1 MATKVSAMP
10 NIDYCPSSV
19 IFAGYFHFKTLIS
32 RQLPFFQLTKLRWML
47 PLFAFLLVSS
57 CSKFRKIEKSDDWK
71 LKYQAGLNYYE
82 KKDYYRT
89 AILFEQILPI
99 VRGLP
104 EGEKVEFYLAYC
116 QFYEKTYLLAS
127 NQFKTFFENYGRSQ
141 LAEEAYYMYAYSLF
155 VASPAE
161 NLDQKSSS
169 EAMGAM
175 QTYVNQ
181 YPYGKFAE
189 KANEVIAA
197 TQQKLEK
204 KGFDNARQYLKLKYY
219 QAAVIAF
226 ENFKK
231 GFPDSKYLEEITY
244 LKVVAQ
250 YKLAQQSILSKQRER
265 YASTV
270 EFYKELVDNY
280 PKSNFIKQVESY
292 YSDSLEKLS
301 KLKGNTSTNLK
312 S

>member
-1 MATKVSAMP
+1 MIIRSLGNFFTFRTSQLVWAL
-10 NIDYCPSSV
+10 V
-19 IFAGYFHFKTLIS
+19 ILIV
-32 RQLPFFQLTKLRWML
+32 L
-47 PLFAFLLVSS
+47 AS

-71 LKYQAGLNYYE
+71 LKYQAGLGYFE

-161 NLDQKSSS
+161 NLDQKSSI

-181 YPYGKFAE
+181 YPFGKFAE
-189 KANEVIAA
+189 KANEVIASA
-197 TQQKLEK
+197 QQKLEK
-204 KGFDNARQYLKLKYY
+204 KGYENARQYLKLKYY

-231 GFPDSKYLEEITY
+231 GFPDSKYLEEVTY
-244 LKVVAQ
+244 LKIVAQ
-250 YKLAQQSILSKQRER
+250 YKLAQQSIFTKQRER
-265 YASTV
+265 YASTL

-280 PKSNFIKQVESY
+280 PKSNFIREVESY
-292 YSDSLEKLS
+292 YSDSLNQLN
-301 KLKGNTSTNLK
+301 KLKAK

>member
-1 MATKVSAMP
+1 MIIRSLGNFFTFGTSHLVW
-10 NIDYCPSSV
+10 
-19 IFAGYFHFKTLIS
+19 TLIILIS
-32 RQLPFFQLTKLRWML
+32 L
-47 PLFAFLLVSS
+47 AS

-71 LKYQAGLNYYE
+71 LKYQAGLGYFE

-161 NLDQKSSS
+161 NLDQKSSI

-181 YPYGKFAE
+181 YPFGKFAE
-189 KANEVIAA
+189 KANEVIASA
-197 TQQKLEK
+197 QQKLEK
-204 KGFDNARQYLKLKYY
+204 KGYENARQYLKLKYY

-231 GFPDSKYLEEITY
+231 GFPDSKYLEEVTY
-244 LKVVAQ
+244 LKIVAQ
-250 YKLAQQSILSKQRER
+250 YKLAQQSIFTKQRER
-265 YASTV
+265 YASTL

-280 PKSNFIKQVESY
+280 PKSNFIREVESY
-292 YSDSLEKLS
+292 YSDSLNQLN
-301 KLKGNTSTNLK
+301 KLKAK

>member
-1 MATKVSAMP
+1 LIIRSLGNFFTFGTSHLVW
-10 NIDYCPSSV
+10 
-19 IFAGYFHFKTLIS
+19 TLIILIS
-32 RQLPFFQLTKLRWML
+32 L
-47 PLFAFLLVSS
+47 AS
-57 CSKFRKIEKSDDWK
+57 CSNFRKIEKSDDWK
-71 LKYQAGLNYYE
+71 LKYQAGLGYFE

-161 NLDQKSSS
+161 NLDQKSSI

-181 YPYGKFAE
+181 YPFGKFAE
-189 KANEVIAA
+189 KANEVIASA
-197 TQQKLEK
+197 QQKLEK
-204 KGFDNARQYLKLKYY
+204 KGYENARQYLKLKYY

-231 GFPDSKYLEEITY
+231 GFPDSKYLEEVTY
-244 LKVVAQ
+244 LKIVAQ
-250 YKLAQQSILSKQRER
+250 YKLAQQSIFAKQRER
-265 YASTV
+265 YASTL

-280 PKSNFIKQVESY
+280 PKSNFIREVESY
-292 YSDSLEKLS
+292 YSDSLNQLN
-301 KLKGNTSTNLK
+301 KLKAK

>member
-1 MATKVSAMP
+1 MIIRILGNFFTFRTSQVLWAL
-10 NIDYCPSSV
+10 V
-19 IFAGYFHFKTLIS
+19 ILIV
-32 RQLPFFQLTKLRWML
+32 L
-47 PLFAFLLVSS
+47 AS

-71 LKYQAGLNYYE
+71 LKYQAGLGYFE

-161 NLDQKSSS
+161 NLDQKSSI

-181 YPYGKFAE
+181 YPFGKFAE
-189 KANEVIAA
+189 KANEVIASA
-197 TQQKLEK
+197 QQKLEK
-204 KGFDNARQYLKLKYY
+204 KGYENARQYLKLKYY

-231 GFPDSKYLEEITY
+231 GFPDSKYLEEVTY
-244 LKVVAQ
+244 LKIVAQ
-250 YKLAQQSILSKQRER
+250 YKLAQQSIFAKQRER
-265 YASTV
+265 YASTL

-280 PKSNFIKQVESY
+280 PKSNFIREVESY
-292 YSDSLEKLS
+292 YSDSLNQVN
-301 KLKGNTSTNLK
+301 KLKAK

>member
-1 MATKVSAMP
+1 
-10 NIDYCPSSV
+10 
-19 IFAGYFHFKTLIS
+19 LIS
-32 RQLPFFQLTKLRWML
+32 RIFNTLKAFVPTSAPAAIALIML
-47 PLFAFLLVSS
+47 LSAS

-71 LKYQAGLNYYE
+71 LKYQAGLKYYE

-116 QFYEKTYLLAS
+116 QYYERTYLLAS

-141 LAEEAYYMYAYSLF
+141 LAEEAYYMYAYSLY
-155 VASPAE
+155 VGSPAD
-161 NLDQKSSS
+161 NLDQKSSI

-181 YPYGKFAE
+181 FPDSKFAD

-197 TQQKLEK
+197 SQRKLEK
-204 KGFDNARQYLKLKYY
+204 KAFENARQYLKLKYY
-219 QAAVIAF
+219 QAAVVSF
-226 ENFKK
+226 ENFRKS
-231 GFPDSKYLEEITY
+231 FPDSQYLEELVF
-244 LKVVAQ
+244 LKIEAQ
-250 YKLAQQSILSKQRER
+250 FKLAQQSIFAKQKDRFI
-265 YASTV
+265 ATV
-270 EFYKELVDNY
+270 DYYQELVDNY
-280 PKSNFIKQVESY
+280 PQSGYIKQAERY
-292 YSDSLEKLS
+292 YSQSLDQLN
-301 KLKGNTSTNLK
+301 KLKTKK

>member
-1 MATKVSAMP
+1 MIIRSLGSFFTFGTSHLVWAL
-10 NIDYCPSSV
+10 V
-19 IFAGYFHFKTLIS
+19 ILIS
-32 RQLPFFQLTKLRWML
+32 L
-47 PLFAFLLVSS
+47 AS

-71 LKYQAGLNYYE
+71 LKYQAGLGYFE

-161 NLDQKSSS
+161 NLDQKSSI

-181 YPYGKFAE
+181 YPFGKFAE
-189 KANEVIAA
+189 KANEVIASA
-197 TQQKLEK
+197 QQKLEK
-204 KGFDNARQYLKLKYY
+204 KGYENARQYLKLKYY

-231 GFPDSKYLEEITY
+231 GFPDSKYLEEVTY
-244 LKVVAQ
+244 LKIVAQ
-250 YKLAQQSILSKQRER
+250 YKLAQQSIFTKQRER
-265 YASTV
+265 YASTL

-280 PKSNFIKQVESY
+280 PKSNFIREVESY
-292 YSDSLEKLS
+292 YSDSLNQLN
-301 KLKGNTSTNLK
+301 KLKAK

>member
-1 MATKVSAMP
+1 MISSTFNRLQPKCSAF
-10 NIDYCPSSV
+10 SV
-19 IFAGYFHFKTLIS
+19 LAL
-32 RQLPFFQLTKLRWML
+32 
-47 PLFAFLLVSS
+47 AFLILFTAS
-57 CSKFRKIEKSDDWK
+57 CSRFRRIEKSDDWK
-71 LKYQAGLNYYE
+71 VKYQAGLKYYE

-116 QFYEKTYLLAS
+116 QYYEKTYLLAS

-141 LAEEAYYMYAYSLF
+141 LAEEAYFMYAYSLY

-161 NLDQKSSS
+161 NLDQKSSI

-181 YPYGKFAE
+181 YPDSKFADR
-189 KANEVIAA
+189 ANEVIAA
-197 TQQKLEK
+197 SQKKLER
-204 KGFDNARQYLKLKYY
+204 KGFEGAKQYLKLKYY
-219 QAAVIAF
+219 QAAVVSF

-231 GFPDSKYLEEITY
+231 SFPDSQYMEELTY
-244 LKVVAQ
+244 LKLLAQ
-250 YKLAQQSILSKQRER
+250 YKLANQSIISKQKDRFSATLD
-265 YASTV
+265 Y
-270 EFYKELVDNY
+270 YKELVDNY
-280 PKSNFIKQVESY
+280 PKSEHLKEAQRYYTESL
-292 YSDSLEKLS
+292 DQLN
-301 KLKGNTSTNLK
+301 KLKTKK

>member
-1 MATKVSAMP
+1 
-10 NIDYCPSSV
+10 
-19 IFAGYFHFKTLIS
+19 
-32 RQLPFFQLTKLRWML
+32 
-47 PLFAFLLVSS
+47 LFATS
-57 CSKFRKIEKSDDWK
+57 CSKFRRIEKSDDWK
-71 LKYQAGLNYYE
+71 IKYQAGINYYE

-141 LAEEAYYMYAYSLF
+141 MAEEAYYMYAYSLF
-155 VASPAE
+155 VASPAD
-161 NLDQKSSS
+161 NLDQKSSI

-244 LKVVAQ
+244 LKIVAQ
-250 YKLAQQSILSKQRER
+250 YKLAQQSILSKQRDR
-265 YASTV
+265 YASTI

-280 PKSNFIKQVESY
+280 PKSNFIKEVETY
-292 YSDSLEKLS
+292 YSDSLDKLS
-301 KLKGNTSTNLK
+301 KLKTTTATNLK

>member
-1 MATKVSAMP
+1 MIIRSLGNFFTFRTSQVLWAL
-10 NIDYCPSSV
+10 V
-19 IFAGYFHFKTLIS
+19 ILIV
-32 RQLPFFQLTKLRWML
+32 L
-47 PLFAFLLVSS
+47 AS

-71 LKYQAGLNYYE
+71 LKYQAGLGYFE

-161 NLDQKSSS
+161 NLDQKSSI

-181 YPYGKFAE
+181 YPFGKFAE
-189 KANEVIAA
+189 KANEVIASA
-197 TQQKLEK
+197 QQKLEK
-204 KGFDNARQYLKLKYY
+204 KGYENARQYLKLKYY

-231 GFPDSKYLEEITY
+231 GFPDSKYLEEVTY
-244 LKVVAQ
+244 LKIVAQ
-250 YKLAQQSILSKQRER
+250 YKLAQQSIFAKQRER
-265 YASTV
+265 YASTL

-280 PKSNFIKQVESY
+280 PKSNFIREVESY
-292 YSDSLEKLS
+292 YSDSLNQVN
-301 KLKGNTSTNLK
+301 KLKAK

>member
-1 MATKVSAMP
+1 
-10 NIDYCPSSV
+10 
-19 IFAGYFHFKTLIS
+19 LIS
-32 RQLPFFQLTKLRWML
+32 RIFNTLKALVPISA
-47 PLFAFLLVSS
+47 PLAIALAMLVSAS

-71 LKYQAGLNYYE
+71 LKYQAGLKYYE

-116 QFYEKTYLLAS
+116 QYYERTYLLAS

-141 LAEEAYYMYAYSLF
+141 LAEEAYYMYAYSLY
-155 VASPAE
+155 VSSPAD
-161 NLDQKSSS
+161 NLDQKSSI

-181 YPYGKFAE
+181 FPDSKFAD

-197 TQQKLEK
+197 SQRKLEK
-204 KGFDNARQYLKLKYY
+204 KAFENARLYLKLKYY
-219 QAAVIAF
+219 QAAVVSF
-226 ENFKK
+226 ENFRKN
-231 GFPDSKYLEEITY
+231 FPDSQYIEELVY
-244 LKVVAQ
+244 LKIEAQ
-250 YKLAQQSILSKQRER
+250 FKLAEQSILAKQKDRFT
-265 YASTV
+265 ATV
-270 EFYKELVDNY
+270 DYYKELIDNY
-280 PKSNFIKQVESY
+280 PQSGFIKQAERY
-292 YSDSLEKLS
+292 YSQSLDQLN
-301 KLKGNTSTNLK
+301 KLKTKK

>member
-1 MATKVSAMP
+1 MIFS
-10 NIDYCPSSV
+10 ISSLLKRKSHACLPARQA
-19 IFAGYFHFKTLIS
+19 FSTLA
-32 RQLPFFQLTKLRWML
+32 L
-47 PLFAFLLVSS
+47 AFLILFTAS
-57 CSKFRKIEKSDDWK
+57 CSRFRRIEKSDDWK
-71 LKYQAGLNYYE
+71 VKYQAGLKYYE

-116 QFYEKTYLLAS
+116 QYYEKTYLLAS

-141 LAEEAYYMYAYSLF
+141 LAEEAYFMYAYSLY

-161 NLDQKSSS
+161 NLDQKSSI

-181 YPYGKFAE
+181 FPDSKFADR
-189 KANEVIAA
+189 ANEVIAA
-197 TQQKLEK
+197 SQKKLEK
-204 KGFDNARQYLKLKYY
+204 KGFEGAKQYLKLKYY
-219 QAAVIAF
+219 QAAVVSF

-231 GFPDSKYLEEITY
+231 SFPDSQYMEELTY
-244 LKVVAQ
+244 LKLLAQ
-250 YKLAQQSILSKQRER
+250 YKLANQSIYSKQKDRFSATLD
-265 YASTV
+265 Y
-270 EFYKELVDNY
+270 YKELVDNY
-280 PKSNFIKQVESY
+280 PKSEYLKEAQRYYTESL
-292 YSDSLEKLS
+292 DQLN
-301 KLKGNTSTNLK
+301 KLKTKK

>member
-1 MATKVSAMP
+1 MIIRSLGNFFTFRTSQLVWAL
-10 NIDYCPSSV
+10 V
-19 IFAGYFHFKTLIS
+19 ILIV
-32 RQLPFFQLTKLRWML
+32 
-47 PLFAFLLVSS
+47 LVS

-71 LKYQAGLNYYE
+71 LKYQAGLAYFE
-82 KKDYYRT
+82 RKDYYRT

-141 LAEEAYYMYAYSLF
+141 LAEEAYFMYAYSLF

-161 NLDQKSSS
+161 NLDQKSSI

-181 YPYGKFAE
+181 YPFGKFAE
-189 KANEVIAA
+189 KANEVIASA
-197 TQQKLEK
+197 QQKLEK
-204 KGFDNARQYLKLKYY
+204 KGYENARQYLKLKYY

-231 GFPDSKYLEEITY
+231 GFPDSKYLEEVTY
-244 LKVVAQ
+244 LKIVAQ
-250 YKLAQQSILSKQRER
+250 YKLAQQSIFTKQRER
-265 YASTV
+265 YASTL

-280 PKSNFIKQVESY
+280 PKSNFIREVESY
-292 YSDSLEKLS
+292 YSDSLNQLN
-301 KLKGNTSTNLK
+301 KLKAK

>member
-1 MATKVSAMP
+1 M
-10 NIDYCPSSV
+10 
-19 IFAGYFHFKTLIS
+19 IFRNLG
-32 RQLPFFQLTKLRWML
+32 FFSFSKAKALALV
-47 PLFAFLLVSS
+47 ALLLAAS
-57 CSKFRKIEKSDDWK
+57 CSKFRRIEKSDDWK
-71 LKYQAGLNYYE
+71 IKFQAGLKYYE

-104 EGEKVEFYLAYC
+104 EGEKVEFYLAFC

-141 LAEEAYYMYAYSLF
+141 LAEEAYYMYAYSLY

-161 NLDQKSSS
+161 NLDQKSSI

-189 KANEVIAA
+189 KANEVIASA
-197 TQQKLEK
+197 QQKLEL
-204 KGFDNARQYLKLKYY
+204 KGYNNAKQYLKLKYY

-231 GFPDSKYLEEITY
+231 SYPDSKYLEEITY
-244 LKVVAQ
+244 LKIVAQ
-250 YKLAQQSILSKQRER
+250 YKLAQQSIYSKQRDR

-270 EFYKELVDNY
+270 EFYKELIDNY
-280 PKSNFIKQVESY
+280 PKSNFIRDVESY
-292 YSDSLEKLS
+292 YSESLNQLN
-301 KLKGNTSTNLK
+301 KLKSK

>member
-1 MATKVSAMP
+1 MIIRSLRNFFTFRTSQLVWALV
-10 NIDYCPSSV
+10 V
-19 IFAGYFHFKTLIS
+19 LIV
-32 RQLPFFQLTKLRWML
+32 L
-47 PLFAFLLVSS
+47 AS

-71 LKYQAGLNYYE
+71 LKYQAGLGYFE

-161 NLDQKSSS
+161 NLDQKSSI

-181 YPYGKFAE
+181 YPFGKFAE
-189 KANEVIAA
+189 KANEVIASA
-197 TQQKLEK
+197 QQKLEK
-204 KGFDNARQYLKLKYY
+204 KGYENARQYLKLKYY

-231 GFPDSKYLEEITY
+231 GFPDSKYLEEVTY
-244 LKVVAQ
+244 LKIVAQ
-250 YKLAQQSILSKQRER
+250 YKLAQQSIFTKQRER
-265 YASTV
+265 YASTL

-280 PKSNFIKQVESY
+280 PKSNFIREVESY
-292 YSDSLEKLS
+292 YSDSLNQLN
-301 KLKGNTSTNLK
+301 KLKAK

>member
-1 MATKVSAMP
+1 
-10 NIDYCPSSV
+10 
-19 IFAGYFHFKTLIS
+19 LIS
-32 RQLPFFQLTKLRWML
+32 RIFSRLQPKTKAFFVLAV
-47 PLFAFLLVSS
+47 AFLFLVNSS
-57 CSKFRKIEKSDDWK
+57 CSRFRRIEKSDDWK
-71 LKYQAGLNYYE
+71 VKYQAGLKYYE

-116 QFYEKTYLLAS
+116 QYYEKTYLLAS

-141 LAEEAYYMYAYSLF
+141 LAEEAYFMYAYSLY

-161 NLDQKSSS
+161 NLDQKSSI

-181 YPYGKFAE
+181 FPDSKFADR
-189 KANEVIAA
+189 ANEVIAA
-197 TQQKLEK
+197 SQKKLEK
-204 KGFDNARQYLKLKYY
+204 KGFEGAKQYLKLKYY
-219 QAAVIAF
+219 QAAVVSF

-231 GFPDSKYLEEITY
+231 SFPDSQYMEELTY
-244 LKVVAQ
+244 LKVLAQ
-250 YKLAQQSILSKQRER
+250 YKLANQSINAKQKER
-265 YASTV
+265 FTATIDY
-270 EFYKELVDNY
+270 YKELVDNY
-280 PKSNFIKQVESY
+280 PKSEYVKEAERY
-292 YSDSLEKLS
+292 YSESLDQLN
-301 KLKGNTSTNLK
+301 KLKTKK